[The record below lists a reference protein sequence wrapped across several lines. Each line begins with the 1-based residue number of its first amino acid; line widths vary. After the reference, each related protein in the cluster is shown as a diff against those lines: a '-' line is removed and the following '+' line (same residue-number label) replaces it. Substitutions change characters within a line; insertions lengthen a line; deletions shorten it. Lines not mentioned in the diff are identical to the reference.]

1 MAPLK
6 EELVG
11 PLDGFQDQKTKEETF
26 DASAGR
32 ASFKLKAKF

>member
-1 MAPLK
+1 MK

-26 DASAGR
+26 DVFDAAVIKS
-32 ASFKLKAKF
+32 